1 MLCRKQPVFH
11 TMAGRMLKR
20 VRRPTH
26 DHTTKG
32 RPMMKHMKTRLT
44 ALFAAAAMALSL
56 AGCGSAASSTASAS
70 AAASGS
76 GQQADYTV
84 GILQYTSHSSLDEI
98 AAAIQSELE
107 QQAQAAGVTISVEL
121 KNGQGDAAT
130 INDICKMF
138 VSDGVDLII
147 PIATPAATAAA
158 AAVQGTDIPLVYSAV
173 TDPVEAQLAQSMEAP
188 GENMTGTSDYIDTA
202 KILDL
207 VLANNPDTK
216 TLGLIY
222 NLGETNSATTIE
234 DLRPVLEEKGIQAVE
249 STVTTPGEVQM
260 AAQNLISQG
269 VDAIFVPI
277 DNTVASAMS
286 VLADEAIKGGV
297 PVYTAA
303 DSMVRDGGLATTG
316 VNYTKLGELT
326 AQMAVQV
333 LQGEDPATM
342 PVQVL
347 NDGIVTANT
356 TTAAALGID
365 PDVFDLSGEGYVSV
379 E

>member
-1 MLCRKQPVFH
+1 MKIRNVKQKL
-11 TMAGRMLKR
+11 AALG
-20 VRRPTH
+20 
-26 DHTTKG
+26 
-32 RPMMKHMKTRLT
+32 T
-44 ALFAAAAMALSL
+44 AAALAFAAAD
-56 AGCGSAASSTASAS
+56 CGASSSAPS
-70 AAASGS
+70 SQA
-76 GQQADYTV
+76 QKQADYTV

-98 AAAIQSELE
+98 SGAIQAELD
-107 QQAQAAGVTISVEL
+107 QLALAAGVTIDVQL
-121 KNGQGDAAT
+121 KNGQGDNAT
-130 INDICKMF
+130 INDICTMF

-173 TDPVEAQLAQSMEAP
+173 TDPVAAQLAQSMEAP

-202 KILDL
+202 RILDL
-207 VLANNPDTK
+207 VLANQPETRSI
-216 TLGLIY
+216 GLIY
-222 NLGETNSATTIE
+222 NLAETNSETTVANLKPI
-234 DLRPVLEEKGIQAVE
+234 LEEKGIQAVE

-260 AAQNLISQG
+260 AAQNLASQG

-286 VLADEAIKGGV
+286 VLADEANRAGI

-316 VNYTKLGELT
+316 VNYTKLGQLT
-326 AQMAVQV
+326 AQMAMDV
-333 LQGEDPATM
+333 LQGADPAAM
-342 PVQVL
+342 PVKVL
-347 NDGIVTANT
+347 DDGIVTVNT

-365 PDVFDLSGEGYVSV
+365 PNVFDLTGEGYVTV

>member
-1 MLCRKQPVFH
+1 
-11 TMAGRMLKR
+11 
-20 VRRPTH
+20 
-26 DHTTKG
+26 
-32 RPMMKHMKTRLT
+32 MMKTMKTRLT
-44 ALFAAAAMALSL
+44 ALFAAAAMGLSL
-56 AGCGSAASSTASAS
+56 AGCGSAASSAS

-76 GQQADYTV
+76 GQQTDYTV

-107 QQAQAAGVTISVEL
+107 QQALAAGVTIRVEL

-138 VSDGVDLII
+138 VSDKVDLII

-173 TDPVEAQLAQSMEAP
+173 TDPVAAQLAQSMEAP

-222 NLGETNSATTIE
+222 NLGETNSAATIE
-234 DLRPVLEEKGIQAVE
+234 ALRPVLEEKGIQAVE

-260 AAQNLISQG
+260 AAQNLVSKG

-303 DSMVRDGGLATTG
+303 DSLVRDGGLATTG

-347 NDGIVTANT
+347 NDGIVTVNT
-356 TTAAALGID
+356 TTAKALGID
-365 PDVFDLSGEGYVSV
+365 PNVFDLTGEGYVSV

>member
-1 MLCRKQPVFH
+1 
-11 TMAGRMLKR
+11 
-20 VRRPTH
+20 
-26 DHTTKG
+26 
-32 RPMMKHMKTRLT
+32 MMKTMKTRLT
-44 ALFAAAAMALSL
+44 ALFAAAAMGLSL
-56 AGCGSAASSTASAS
+56 AGCGSAASSAS

-107 QQAQAAGVTISVEL
+107 QQALAAGVTIRVEL

-138 VSDGVDLII
+138 VSDKVDLII

-173 TDPVEAQLAQSMEAP
+173 TDPVAAQLAQSMEAP

-222 NLGETNSATTIE
+222 NLGETNSAATIE
-234 DLRPVLEEKGIQAVE
+234 ALRPVLEKKGIQAVE

-260 AAQNLISQG
+260 AAQNLVSKG

-303 DSMVRDGGLATTG
+303 DSLVRDGGLATTG

-333 LQGEDPATM
+333 LQGEEPATM

-347 NDGIVTANT
+347 NDGIVTVNT
-356 TTAAALGID
+356 TTAKALGID
-365 PDVFDLSGEGYVSV
+365 PNVFDLTGEGYVSV

>member
-1 MLCRKQPVFH
+1 
-11 TMAGRMLKR
+11 
-20 VRRPTH
+20 
-26 DHTTKG
+26 
-32 RPMMKHMKTRLT
+32 MMKHMKTRLT

-107 QQAQAAGVTISVEL
+107 QQAQAAGVTIRVEL

-249 STVTTPGEVQM
+249 STVTTPGLSRAYWMHWYSVSALLKGEVFAFKSCPPPNAFITEIPTPSASQRRYM
-260 AAQNLISQG
+260 AILSSTL
-269 VDAIFVPI
+269 P
-277 DNTVASAMS
+277 
-286 VLADEAIKGGV
+286 
-297 PVYTAA
+297 
-303 DSMVRDGGLATTG
+303 
-316 VNYTKLGELT
+316 
-326 AQMAVQV
+326 MA
-333 LQGEDPATM
+333 
-342 PVQVL
+342 
-347 NDGIVTANT
+347 
-356 TTAAALGID
+356 
-365 PDVFDLSGEGYVSV
+365 
-379 E
+379 

>member
-1 MLCRKQPVFH
+1 
-11 TMAGRMLKR
+11 
-20 VRRPTH
+20 
-26 DHTTKG
+26 
-32 RPMMKHMKTRLT
+32 MMKTMKTRLT

-56 AGCGSAASSTASAS
+56 AGCGSAASSTASA
-70 AAASGS
+70 AASGD

-107 QQAQAAGVTISVEL
+107 QQALAAGVTIRVEL

-130 INDICKMF
+130 IKDICTMF

-158 AAVQGTDIPLVYSAV
+158 AAVQGTEIPLVYSAV
-173 TDPVEAQLAQSMEAP
+173 TDPVAAQLAQSMEAP

-207 VLANNPDTK
+207 VLANNPETT
-216 TLGLIY
+216 TLGLVY
-222 NLGETNSATTIE
+222 NLGESNSVATIE
-234 DLRPVLEEKGIQAVE
+234 ALRPVLEEKGIQAVE

-260 AAQNLISQG
+260 AAQNLIGSG

-297 PVYTAA
+297 PVYPAA

-347 NDGIVTANT
+347 NDGIVTVNT

-365 PDVFDLSGEGYVSV
+365 PNVFDLTGEGYVSV

>member
-1 MLCRKQPVFH
+1 
-11 TMAGRMLKR
+11 
-20 VRRPTH
+20 
-26 DHTTKG
+26 
-32 RPMMKHMKTRLT
+32 MMKTMKTRLT
-44 ALFAAAAMALSL
+44 ALFAAAAMGLSL
-56 AGCGSAASSTASAS
+56 AGCGSAASSAS

-107 QQAQAAGVTISVEL
+107 QQALAAGVTIRVEL

-138 VSDGVDLII
+138 VSDKVDLII

-173 TDPVEAQLAQSMEAP
+173 TDPVAAQLAQSMEAP

-222 NLGETNSATTIE
+222 NLGETNSAATIE
-234 DLRPVLEEKGIQAVE
+234 ALRPVLEEKGIQAVE

-260 AAQNLISQG
+260 AAQNLVSKG

-303 DSMVRDGGLATTG
+303 DSLVRDGGLATTG

-347 NDGIVTANT
+347 NDGIVTVNT
-356 TTAAALGID
+356 TTAKALGID
-365 PDVFDLSGEGYVSV
+365 PNMFDLTGEGYVSV

>member
-1 MLCRKQPVFH
+1 
-11 TMAGRMLKR
+11 
-20 VRRPTH
+20 
-26 DHTTKG
+26 
-32 RPMMKHMKTRLT
+32 MMKTMKTRLT
-44 ALFAAAAMALSL
+44 ALFAAAAMGLSL
-56 AGCGSAASSTASAS
+56 AGCGSAASSAS

-76 GQQADYTV
+76 GQQTDYTV

-107 QQAQAAGVTISVEL
+107 QQALAAGVTIRVEL

-138 VSDGVDLII
+138 VSDKVDLII

-173 TDPVEAQLAQSMEAP
+173 TDPVAAQLAQSMEAP

-207 VLANNPDTK
+207 VLANNPDTN

-222 NLGETNSATTIE
+222 NLGETNSAATIE
-234 DLRPVLEEKGIQAVE
+234 ALRPVLEEKGIQAVE

-260 AAQNLISQG
+260 AAQNLVSKG
-269 VDAIFVPI
+269 VDAIFAPI

-303 DSMVRDGGLATTG
+303 DSLVRDGGLATTG

-347 NDGIVTANT
+347 NDGIVTVNT
-356 TTAAALGID
+356 TTAKALGID
-365 PDVFDLSGEGYVSV
+365 PNVFDLTGEGYVSV

>member
-1 MLCRKQPVFH
+1 
-11 TMAGRMLKR
+11 
-20 VRRPTH
+20 
-26 DHTTKG
+26 
-32 RPMMKHMKTRLT
+32 MMKHMKTRLT

-138 VSDGVDLII
+138 VSDKVDLII

-158 AAVQGTDIPLVYSAV
+158 AVVQGTDIPLVYSAV

-269 VDAIFVPI
+269 VNAIFVPI

-347 NDGIVTANT
+347 NDGIVTVNT

>member
-1 MLCRKQPVFH
+1 
-11 TMAGRMLKR
+11 
-20 VRRPTH
+20 
-26 DHTTKG
+26 
-32 RPMMKHMKTRLT
+32 MMKTMKTRLT
-44 ALFAAAAMALSL
+44 ALFAAAAMGLSL
-56 AGCGSAASSTASAS
+56 AGCGSAASSAS

-107 QQAQAAGVTISVEL
+107 QQALAAGVTIRVEL

-138 VSDGVDLII
+138 VSDKVDLII

-173 TDPVEAQLAQSMEAP
+173 TDPVAAQLAQSMEAP

-222 NLGETNSATTIE
+222 NLGETNSAATIE
-234 DLRPVLEEKGIQAVE
+234 ALRPVLEEKGIQAVE

-260 AAQNLISQG
+260 AAQNLLAQG
-269 VDAIFVPI
+269 AEAIFVPI
-277 DNTVASAMS
+277 DNTVADGMA
-286 VLADEAIKGGV
+286 VLATTAIEAGV

-303 DSMVRDGGLATTG
+303 DSLVRDGGLATTG

-326 AQMAVQV
+326 AQMAVDV
-333 LQGEDPATM
+333 LNGADPAAT

-347 NDGIVTANT
+347 NDGITTVNT

-365 PDVFDLSGEGYVSV
+365 PEIFDLTGEGYIAV

>member
-1 MLCRKQPVFH
+1 
-11 TMAGRMLKR
+11 
-20 VRRPTH
+20 
-26 DHTTKG
+26 
-32 RPMMKHMKTRLT
+32 MKTMKTRLT
-44 ALFAAAAMALSL
+44 ALFAAAAMGLSL
-56 AGCGSAASSTASAS
+56 AGCGSAASSAS

-107 QQAQAAGVTISVEL
+107 QQALAAGVTIRVEL

-138 VSDGVDLII
+138 VSDKVDLII

-173 TDPVEAQLAQSMEAP
+173 TDPVAAQLAQSMEAP

-222 NLGETNSATTIE
+222 NLGETNSAATIE
-234 DLRPVLEEKGIQAVE
+234 ALRPVLEEKGIQAVE

-260 AAQNLISQG
+260 AAQNLVSKG

-303 DSMVRDGGLATTG
+303 DSLVRDGGLATTG

-347 NDGIVTANT
+347 NDGIVTVNT
-356 TTAAALGID
+356 TTAKALGID
-365 PDVFDLSGEGYVSV
+365 PNVFDLTGEGYVSV

>member
-1 MLCRKQPVFH
+1 
-11 TMAGRMLKR
+11 
-20 VRRPTH
+20 
-26 DHTTKG
+26 
-32 RPMMKHMKTRLT
+32 MMKTMKTRLT
-44 ALFAAAAMALSL
+44 ALFAAAAMGLSL
-56 AGCGSAASSTASAS
+56 AGCGSAASATS

-107 QQAQAAGVTISVEL
+107 QQALAAGVAIRVEL

-138 VSDGVDLII
+138 VSDKVDLII

-173 TDPVEAQLAQSMEAP
+173 TDPVAAQLAQSMEAP

-207 VLANNPDTK
+207 MLANNPDTK

-222 NLGETNSATTIE
+222 NLGETNSAATIE
-234 DLRPVLEEKGIQAVE
+234 ALRPVLEEKGIQAVE

-260 AAQNLISQG
+260 AAQNLVSKG

-303 DSMVRDGGLATTG
+303 DSLVRDGGLATTG

-333 LQGEDPATM
+333 LQGEEPATM

-347 NDGIVTANT
+347 NDGIVTVNT
-356 TTAAALGID
+356 TTAKALGID
-365 PDVFDLSGEGYVSV
+365 PNVFDLTGEGYVSV

>member
-1 MLCRKQPVFH
+1 
-11 TMAGRMLKR
+11 
-20 VRRPTH
+20 
-26 DHTTKG
+26 
-32 RPMMKHMKTRLT
+32 MMKTMKTRLT
-44 ALFAAAAMALSL
+44 ALFAAAAMGLSL
-56 AGCGSAASSTASAS
+56 AGCGSAASSAS

-107 QQAQAAGVTISVEL
+107 QQALAAGVTIRVEL

-138 VSDGVDLII
+138 VSDKVDLII

-173 TDPVEAQLAQSMEAP
+173 TDPVAAQLAQSMEAP

-207 VLANNPDTK
+207 VLANNPDTN

-222 NLGETNSATTIE
+222 NLGETNSAATIE
-234 DLRPVLEEKGIQAVE
+234 ALRPVLEKKGIQAVE

-260 AAQNLISQG
+260 AAQNLVSKG

-303 DSMVRDGGLATTG
+303 DSLVRDGGLATTG

-347 NDGIVTANT
+347 NDGIVTVNT
-356 TTAAALGID
+356 TTAKALGID
-365 PDVFDLSGEGYVSV
+365 PNVFDLTGEGYVSV

>member
-1 MLCRKQPVFH
+1 
-11 TMAGRMLKR
+11 
-20 VRRPTH
+20 
-26 DHTTKG
+26 
-32 RPMMKHMKTRLT
+32 MMKTMKTRLT
-44 ALFAAAAMALSL
+44 ALFAAAAMGLSL
-56 AGCGSAASSTASAS
+56 AGCGSAASATS

-107 QQAQAAGVTISVEL
+107 QQALAAGVTIRVEL

-138 VSDGVDLII
+138 VSDKVDLII

-173 TDPVEAQLAQSMEAP
+173 TDPVAAQLAQSMEAP

-222 NLGETNSATTIE
+222 NLGETNSAATIE
-234 DLRPVLEEKGIQAVE
+234 ALRPVLEKKGIQAVE

-260 AAQNLISQG
+260 AAQNLVSKG

-303 DSMVRDGGLATTG
+303 DSLVRDGGLATTG

-347 NDGIVTANT
+347 NDGIVTVNT
-356 TTAAALGID
+356 TTAKALGID
-365 PDVFDLSGEGYVSV
+365 PNVFDLTGEGYVSV

>member
-1 MLCRKQPVFH
+1 
-11 TMAGRMLKR
+11 
-20 VRRPTH
+20 
-26 DHTTKG
+26 
-32 RPMMKHMKTRLT
+32 MMKHMKTRLT

-107 QQAQAAGVTISVEL
+107 QQALAAGVTIRVEL

-222 NLGETNSATTIE
+222 NLGETNSAITIE

-347 NDGIVTANT
+347 NDGIVTVNT

>member
-1 MLCRKQPVFH
+1 
-11 TMAGRMLKR
+11 
-20 VRRPTH
+20 
-26 DHTTKG
+26 
-32 RPMMKHMKTRLT
+32 MMKHMKTRLT

-347 NDGIVTANT
+347 NDGVVTVNT

>member
-1 MLCRKQPVFH
+1 
-11 TMAGRMLKR
+11 
-20 VRRPTH
+20 
-26 DHTTKG
+26 
-32 RPMMKHMKTRLT
+32 MMKTMKTRLT
-44 ALFAAAAMALSL
+44 ALFAAAAMGLSL
-56 AGCGSAASSTASAS
+56 AGCGSAASSAS

-107 QQAQAAGVTISVEL
+107 QQALAAGVTIRVEL

-138 VSDGVDLII
+138 VSDKVDLII

-173 TDPVEAQLAQSMEAP
+173 TDPVAAQLAQSMEAP

-222 NLGETNSATTIE
+222 NLGETNSAATIE
-234 DLRPVLEEKGIQAVE
+234 ALRPVLEEKGIQAVE

-260 AAQNLISQG
+260 AAQNLVSKG

-303 DSMVRDGGLATTG
+303 DSLVRDGGLATTG

-333 LQGEDPATM
+333 LQGEEPAAM

-347 NDGIVTANT
+347 NDGIVTVNT
-356 TTAAALGID
+356 TTAKALGID
-365 PDVFDLSGEGYVSV
+365 PNVFDLTGEGYVSV

>member
-1 MLCRKQPVFH
+1 
-11 TMAGRMLKR
+11 
-20 VRRPTH
+20 
-26 DHTTKG
+26 
-32 RPMMKHMKTRLT
+32 MMKTMKTRLT
-44 ALFAAAAMALSL
+44 ALFAAAAMGLSL
-56 AGCGSAASSTASAS
+56 AGCGSAASSAS

-107 QQAQAAGVTISVEL
+107 QKALAAGVTIRVEL

-138 VSDGVDLII
+138 VSDKVDLII

-173 TDPVEAQLAQSMEAP
+173 TDPVAAQLAQSMEAP

-207 VLANNPDTK
+207 VLANNPDTN

-222 NLGETNSATTIE
+222 NLGETNSAATIE
-234 DLRPVLEEKGIQAVE
+234 ALRPVLEEKGIQAVE

-260 AAQNLISQG
+260 AAQNLVSKG

-303 DSMVRDGGLATTG
+303 DSLVRDGGLATTG

-347 NDGIVTANT
+347 NDGIVTVNT
-356 TTAAALGID
+356 TTAKALGID
-365 PDVFDLSGEGYVSV
+365 PNVFDLTGEGYVSV

>member
-1 MLCRKQPVFH
+1 
-11 TMAGRMLKR
+11 
-20 VRRPTH
+20 
-26 DHTTKG
+26 
-32 RPMMKHMKTRLT
+32 MMKHMKTRLT

-188 GENMTGTSDYIDTA
+188 SENMTGTSDYIDTA

-347 NDGIVTANT
+347 NDGIVTVNT

>member
-1 MLCRKQPVFH
+1 
-11 TMAGRMLKR
+11 
-20 VRRPTH
+20 
-26 DHTTKG
+26 
-32 RPMMKHMKTRLT
+32 MMKTMKTRLT

-56 AGCGSAASSTASAS
+56 AGCGSAASSTASA
-70 AAASGS
+70 ASGS
-76 GQQADYTV
+76 GQNADYTV

-107 QQAQAAGVTISVEL
+107 QQAQAAGVTINVEL

-130 INDICKMF
+130 IKDICTMF
-138 VSDGVDLII
+138 VSDKVDLIV
-147 PIATPAATAAA
+147 PIATPAATVAA

-173 TDPVEAQLAQSMEAP
+173 TDPVTAQLAKSMEAP

-216 TLGLIY
+216 TIGLVY
-222 NLGETNSATTIE
+222 NLGESNSAATIE
-234 DLRPVLEEKGIQAVE
+234 ALRPVLEEKGIQAVE

-260 AAQNLISQG
+260 AAQNLVSKG

-303 DSMVRDGGLATTG
+303 DSLVRDGGLATTG

-347 NDGIVTANT
+347 NDGIVTVNT

-365 PDVFDLSGEGYVSV
+365 PNVFDLSGEGYVSV

>member
-1 MLCRKQPVFH
+1 MKN
-11 TMAGRMLKR
+11 LKC
-20 VRRPTH
+20 
-26 DHTTKG
+26 K
-32 RPMMKHMKTRLT
+32 LT
-44 ALFAAAAMALSL
+44 ALFTAAALAIGF
-56 AGCGSAASSTASAS
+56 AGCGAGASSAAST
-70 AAASGS
+70 ASGS
-76 GQQADYTV
+76 AGGQQADYTV

-107 QQAQAAGVTISVEL
+107 QQAQTAGVTISVEL

-173 TDPVEAQLAQSMEAP
+173 TDPVAAQLAESMEEP

-207 VLANNPDTK
+207 VLANNPDTR

-222 NLGETNSATTIE
+222 NLGETNSAATIE
-234 DLRPVLEEKGIQAVE
+234 SLRPVLEEKGIQAVE

-347 NDGIVTANT
+347 NDGIVTVNT
-356 TTAAALGID
+356 TTAKALGID
-365 PDVFDLSGEGYVSV
+365 PNVFDLTGEGFVSV

>member
-1 MLCRKQPVFH
+1 
-11 TMAGRMLKR
+11 
-20 VRRPTH
+20 
-26 DHTTKG
+26 
-32 RPMMKHMKTRLT
+32 MMKTMKTRLT

-56 AGCGSAASSTASAS
+56 AGCGSAASSTASVS
-70 AAASGS
+70 AADSGS

-107 QQAQAAGVTISVEL
+107 QQALAAGVTIRVEL

-138 VSDGVDLII
+138 VSDKVDLII

-173 TDPVEAQLAQSMEAP
+173 TDPVAAQLAQSMEAP

-347 NDGIVTANT
+347 NDGIVTVNT
-356 TTAAALGID
+356 TTAKALGID
-365 PDVFDLSGEGYVSV
+365 PNVFDLTGEGYVSV

>member
-1 MLCRKQPVFH
+1 
-11 TMAGRMLKR
+11 
-20 VRRPTH
+20 
-26 DHTTKG
+26 
-32 RPMMKHMKTRLT
+32 MMKTMKTRLT
-44 ALFAAAAMALSL
+44 ALFAAAAIGLSL
-56 AGCGSAASSTASAS
+56 AGCGSAASSAS

-107 QQAQAAGVTISVEL
+107 QQALAAGVTIRVEL

-138 VSDGVDLII
+138 VSDKVDLII

-173 TDPVEAQLAQSMEAP
+173 TDPVAAQLAQSMEAP

-222 NLGETNSATTIE
+222 NLGETNSAATIE
-234 DLRPVLEEKGIQAVE
+234 ALRPVLEEKGIQAVE

-260 AAQNLISQG
+260 AAQNLVSKG

-277 DNTVASAMS
+277 DNTVANAMS

-303 DSMVRDGGLATTG
+303 DSLVRDGGLATTG

-347 NDGIVTANT
+347 NDGIVTVNT
-356 TTAAALGID
+356 TTAKALGID
-365 PDVFDLSGEGYVSV
+365 PNVFDLTGEGYVSV

>member
-1 MLCRKQPVFH
+1 
-11 TMAGRMLKR
+11 
-20 VRRPTH
+20 
-26 DHTTKG
+26 
-32 RPMMKHMKTRLT
+32 MMKTMKTRLT
-44 ALFAAAAMALSL
+44 ALFAAAAMGLSL
-56 AGCGSAASSTASAS
+56 AGCGSAASATS

-107 QQAQAAGVTISVEL
+107 QQALAAGVTIRVEL

-138 VSDGVDLII
+138 VSDKVDLII

-173 TDPVEAQLAQSMEAP
+173 TDPVAAQLAQSMEAP

-222 NLGETNSATTIE
+222 NLGETNSAATIE
-234 DLRPVLEEKGIQAVE
+234 ALRPVLEEKGIQAVE

-260 AAQNLISQG
+260 AAQNLVSKG

-303 DSMVRDGGLATTG
+303 DSLVRDGGLATTG

-326 AQMAVQV
+326 AQLAVQV
-333 LQGEDPATM
+333 LQGEEPATM

-347 NDGIVTANT
+347 NDGIVTVNT
-356 TTAAALGID
+356 TTAKALGID
-365 PDVFDLSGEGYVSV
+365 PNVFDLTGEGYVSV

>member
-1 MLCRKQPVFH
+1 
-11 TMAGRMLKR
+11 
-20 VRRPTH
+20 
-26 DHTTKG
+26 
-32 RPMMKHMKTRLT
+32 MMKTMKTRLT
-44 ALFAAAAMALSL
+44 ALFAAAAMGLSL
-56 AGCGSAASSTASAS
+56 AGCGSAASATS

-107 QQAQAAGVTISVEL
+107 QQALAAGVTIRVEL

-138 VSDGVDLII
+138 VSDKVDLII

-173 TDPVEAQLAQSMEAP
+173 TDPVAAQLAQSMEAP

-207 VLANNPDTK
+207 MLANNPDTK

-222 NLGETNSATTIE
+222 NLGETNSAATIE
-234 DLRPVLEEKGIQAVE
+234 ALRPVLEEKGIQAVE

-260 AAQNLISQG
+260 AAQNLVSKG

-303 DSMVRDGGLATTG
+303 DSLVRDGGLATTG

-333 LQGEDPATM
+333 LQGEEPATM

-347 NDGIVTANT
+347 NDGIVTVNT
-356 TTAAALGID
+356 TTAKALGID
-365 PDVFDLSGEGYVSV
+365 PNVFDLTGEGYVSV

>member
-1 MLCRKQPVFH
+1 
-11 TMAGRMLKR
+11 
-20 VRRPTH
+20 
-26 DHTTKG
+26 
-32 RPMMKHMKTRLT
+32 MMKTMKTRLT
-44 ALFAAAAMALSL
+44 ALFAAAAMGLSL
-56 AGCGSAASSTASAS
+56 AGCGSAASSAS

-107 QQAQAAGVTISVEL
+107 QQALAAGVTIRVEL

-138 VSDGVDLII
+138 VSDKVDLII

-173 TDPVEAQLAQSMEAP
+173 TDPVAAQLAQSMEAP

-222 NLGETNSATTIE
+222 NLGETNSAATIE
-234 DLRPVLEEKGIQAVE
+234 ALRPVLEKKGIQAVE

-260 AAQNLISQG
+260 AAQNLVSKG

-303 DSMVRDGGLATTG
+303 DSLVRDGGLATTG

-347 NDGIVTANT
+347 NDGIVTVNT
-356 TTAAALGID
+356 TTAKALGID
-365 PDVFDLSGEGYVSV
+365 PNVFDLTGEGYVSV

>member
-1 MLCRKQPVFH
+1 
-11 TMAGRMLKR
+11 
-20 VRRPTH
+20 
-26 DHTTKG
+26 
-32 RPMMKHMKTRLT
+32 
-44 ALFAAAAMALSL
+44 
-56 AGCGSAASSTASAS
+56 
-70 AAASGS
+70 
-76 GQQADYTV
+76 
-84 GILQYTSHSSLDEI
+84 
-98 AAAIQSELE
+98 
-107 QQAQAAGVTISVEL
+107 
-121 KNGQGDAAT
+121 
-130 INDICKMF
+130 
-138 VSDGVDLII
+138 
-147 PIATPAATAAA
+147 
-158 AAVQGTDIPLVYSAV
+158 
-173 TDPVEAQLAQSMEAP
+173 MEAP

-216 TLGLIY
+216 TIGLVY
-222 NLGETNSATTIE
+222 NLGESNSAATIE
-234 DLRPVLEEKGIQAVE
+234 ALRPVLEEKGIQAVE

-260 AAQNLISQG
+260 AAQNLVSKG

-303 DSMVRDGGLATTG
+303 DSLVRDGGLATTG

-347 NDGIVTANT
+347 NDGIVTVNT

-365 PDVFDLSGEGYVSV
+365 PNVFDLSGEGYVSV

>member
-1 MLCRKQPVFH
+1 
-11 TMAGRMLKR
+11 
-20 VRRPTH
+20 
-26 DHTTKG
+26 
-32 RPMMKHMKTRLT
+32 MMKTMKTRLT
-44 ALFAAAAMALSL
+44 ALFAAAAMGLSL
-56 AGCGSAASSTASAS
+56 AGCGSAASATS

-107 QQAQAAGVTISVEL
+107 QQALAAGVTIRVEL

-138 VSDGVDLII
+138 VSDKVDLII

-173 TDPVEAQLAQSMEAP
+173 TDPVAAQLAQSMEAP

-222 NLGETNSATTIE
+222 NLGETNSAATIE
-234 DLRPVLEEKGIQAVE
+234 ALRPVLEEKGIQAVE

-260 AAQNLISQG
+260 AAQNLVSKG

-303 DSMVRDGGLATTG
+303 DSLVRDGGLATTG

-347 NDGIVTANT
+347 NDGIVTVNT
-356 TTAAALGID
+356 TTAKALGID
-365 PDVFDLSGEGYVSV
+365 PNVFDLTGEGFVSV

>member
-1 MLCRKQPVFH
+1 
-11 TMAGRMLKR
+11 
-20 VRRPTH
+20 
-26 DHTTKG
+26 
-32 RPMMKHMKTRLT
+32 MKTMKTRLT
-44 ALFAAAAMALSL
+44 ALFTAAALALSF
-56 AGCGSAASSTASAS
+56 AGCGAAASAS
-70 AAASGS
+70 ASVAVDN

-107 QQAQAAGVTISVEL
+107 QQAQAAGVTVNVEL

-138 VSDGVDLII
+138 VSDQVDLII

-173 TDPVEAQLAQSMEAP
+173 TDPVAAQLAKSMEEP

-216 TLGLIY
+216 TIGLIY
-222 NLGETNSATTIE
+222 NLAETNSVTTIE
-234 DLRPVLEEKGIQAVE
+234 GLRPALREKGSEAVE

-260 AAQNLISQG
+260 AAQNLVSKG

-277 DNTVASAMS
+277 DNTVASAMG
-286 VLADEAIKGGV
+286 VLADEAIKAGK
-297 PVYTAA
+297 PVYVAA
-303 DSMVRDGGLATTG
+303 DSMVNDGGLATVG
-316 VNYTKLGELT
+316 VNYTNLGTQTADMLLKVLT
-326 AQMAVQV
+326 GTPVCEVPVEVLKENAVV
-333 LQGEDPATM
+333 VNEE
-342 PVQVL
+342 
-347 NDGIVTANT
+347 
-356 TTAAALGID
+356 TAAAIGV
-365 PDVFDLSGEGYVSV
+365 DVSKYAR
-379 E
+379 

>member
-1 MLCRKQPVFH
+1 
-11 TMAGRMLKR
+11 
-20 VRRPTH
+20 
-26 DHTTKG
+26 
-32 RPMMKHMKTRLT
+32 MMKHMKTRLT

-269 VDAIFVPI
+269 VDAIFMPI

-347 NDGIVTANT
+347 NDGIVTVNT

>member
-1 MLCRKQPVFH
+1 
-11 TMAGRMLKR
+11 
-20 VRRPTH
+20 
-26 DHTTKG
+26 
-32 RPMMKHMKTRLT
+32 MMKTMKTRLT
-44 ALFAAAAMALSL
+44 ALFAAAAMGLSL
-56 AGCGSAASSTASAS
+56 AGCGSAASSAS

-107 QQAQAAGVTISVEL
+107 QQALAAGVTIRVEL

-173 TDPVEAQLAQSMEAP
+173 TDPVAAQLAQSMEAP

-222 NLGETNSATTIE
+222 NLGETNSAATIE
-234 DLRPVLEEKGIQAVE
+234 ALRPVLEEKGIQAVE

-260 AAQNLISQG
+260 AAQNLVSKG

-303 DSMVRDGGLATTG
+303 DSLVRDGGLATTG

-326 AQMAVQV
+326 AQLAVQV
-333 LQGEDPATM
+333 LQGEEPATM

-347 NDGIVTANT
+347 NDGIVTVNT
-356 TTAAALGID
+356 TTAKALGID
-365 PDVFDLSGEGYVSV
+365 PNVFDLTGEGYVSV

>member
-1 MLCRKQPVFH
+1 
-11 TMAGRMLKR
+11 
-20 VRRPTH
+20 
-26 DHTTKG
+26 
-32 RPMMKHMKTRLT
+32 MMKTMKTRLT
-44 ALFAAAAMALSL
+44 ALFAAAAMGLSL
-56 AGCGSAASSTASAS
+56 AGCGSAASSAS

-107 QQAQAAGVTISVEL
+107 QQALAAGVTIRVEL

-138 VSDGVDLII
+138 VSDKVDLII

-173 TDPVEAQLAQSMEAP
+173 TDPVAAQLAQSMEAP

-222 NLGETNSATTIE
+222 NLGETNSAATIE
-234 DLRPVLEEKGIQAVE
+234 ALRPVLEEKGIQAVE

-260 AAQNLISQG
+260 AAQNLVSKG

-286 VLADEAIKGGV
+286 VLADEAIKGDV

-303 DSMVRDGGLATTG
+303 DSLVRDGGLATTG

-347 NDGIVTANT
+347 NDGIVTVNT
-356 TTAAALGID
+356 TTAKALGID
-365 PDVFDLSGEGYVSV
+365 PNVFDLTGEGFVSV

>member
-1 MLCRKQPVFH
+1 
-11 TMAGRMLKR
+11 
-20 VRRPTH
+20 
-26 DHTTKG
+26 
-32 RPMMKHMKTRLT
+32 MKHMKTRLT

-347 NDGIVTANT
+347 NDGIVTVNT

>member
-1 MLCRKQPVFH
+1 
-11 TMAGRMLKR
+11 
-20 VRRPTH
+20 
-26 DHTTKG
+26 
-32 RPMMKHMKTRLT
+32 MMKTMKTRLT
-44 ALFAAAAMALSL
+44 ALFAAAAMGLSL
-56 AGCGSAASSTASAS
+56 AGCGSAASSAS

-107 QQAQAAGVTISVEL
+107 QQALAAGVTIRVEL

-138 VSDGVDLII
+138 VSDKVDLII

-173 TDPVEAQLAQSMEAP
+173 TDPVAAQLAQSMEAP

-222 NLGETNSATTIE
+222 NLGETNSAATIE
-234 DLRPVLEEKGIQAVE
+234 ALRPVLEEKGIQAVE

-260 AAQNLISQG
+260 AAQNLVSKG

-303 DSMVRDGGLATTG
+303 DSLVRDGGLATTG

-333 LQGEDPATM
+333 LQGEDPATI

-347 NDGIVTANT
+347 NDGIVTVNT
-356 TTAAALGID
+356 TTAKALGID
-365 PDVFDLSGEGYVSV
+365 PNVFDLTGEGYVSV